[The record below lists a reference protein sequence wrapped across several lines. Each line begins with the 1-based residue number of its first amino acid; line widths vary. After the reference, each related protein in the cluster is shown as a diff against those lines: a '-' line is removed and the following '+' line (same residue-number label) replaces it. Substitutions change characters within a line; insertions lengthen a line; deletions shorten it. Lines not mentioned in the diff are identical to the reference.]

1 MRKIEFNELR
11 LKNTY
16 DENTF
21 FQFYLENLQKELSTQ
36 DSFIEPCKQY
46 EILLLNILGGKI
58 ILLNK
63 DYIQNNDFTNQELYY
78 DYNIASQ
85 IYNYL
90 LDIYD
95 GIESEQNEV
104 NELYKDERLKLDAK
118 INELKQED
126 DAIFAKAL
134 SEYNIIK
141 NSKLYDEYIN
151 LKQENQKLKDKNEEL
166 TKRIIESENKNI
178 SIFQKILNKFNGI
191 KRISNGEK

>member
-104 NELYKDERLKLDAK
+104 NELYKDERLKLDIK
-118 INELKQED
+118 INELKQKD
-126 DAIFAKAL
+126 DAIFSKAL

-141 NSKLYDEYIN
+141 NSKLYDEYVN
-151 LKQENQKLKDKNEEL
+151 LKQENQKLKKKNEEL
-166 TKRIIESENKNI
+166 TKRIIECENKNI
-178 SIFQKILNKFNGI
+178 NIFQKILNKFIGI